1 MKDKAKFLR
10 VLHIEQKTY
19 TYWNS
24 RPALSTGPVVSLL
37 QSDGVKRV
45 LGTVP
50 IHPDGSVWFKVP
62 AGVALHFQLLDE
74 NHRALQTMRSFVN
87 VMPGESRG
95 CLGCHEQHNRAPQQE
110 GVPVT
115 ALRRAPDA
123 ITPVPWAY
131 DAGFTVAPEGC
142 TTLGQALERGP
153 QEAARA
159 DAPKFARAARFGTS
173 VSYLKDVQ
181 PVLDRYCGSCHQGD
195 GKGREKL
202 DLTLRGYEPYLTLIG
217 KPGWGSVYA
226 EPKEP
231 PPGYDLAGT
240 LKVENFDQRDPAAYR
255 TSQPM
260 TRLSFKSKLV
270 ELASSGKHHKVK
282 VDPYSLLRLILWVD
296 TMCTYLSDEDIAAME
311 DPKFPGCDWL
321 AIKPRLKSAPVM
333 IRPGPFPADGETP
346 P

>member
-1 MKDKAKFLR
+1 MAQRLEPAGGSIFSANVYQGAPPELKDKAKFLR

-24 RPALSTGPVVSLL
+24 RPALSTGPVVLLL

-142 TTLGQALERGP
+142 TTLGQALEIGP

-159 DAPKFARAARFGTS
+159 DAPSSHAPHASARR
-173 VSYLKDVQ
+173 
-181 PVLDRYCGSCHQGD
+181 
-195 GKGREKL
+195 
-202 DLTLRGYEPYLTLIG
+202 
-217 KPGWGSVYA
+217 
-226 EPKEP
+226 
-231 PPGYDLAGT
+231 
-240 LKVENFDQRDPAAYR
+240 
-255 TSQPM
+255 
-260 TRLSFKSKLV
+260 
-270 ELASSGKHHKVK
+270 
-282 VDPYSLLRLILWVD
+282 
-296 TMCTYLSDEDIAAME
+296 
-311 DPKFPGCDWL
+311 
-321 AIKPRLKSAPVM
+321 
-333 IRPGPFPADGETP
+333 
-346 P
+346 